1 MRQTTVIEANKRK
14 KISHTK
20 SKIVNEA

>member
-1 MRQTTVIEANKRK
+1 MRQTTVIEENKRK